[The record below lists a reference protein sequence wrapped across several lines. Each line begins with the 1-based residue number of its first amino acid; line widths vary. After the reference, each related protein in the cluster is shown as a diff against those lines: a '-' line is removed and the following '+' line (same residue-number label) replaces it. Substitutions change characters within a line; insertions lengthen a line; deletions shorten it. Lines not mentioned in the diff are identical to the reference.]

1 MSARSLKVTGDHIM
15 RIQIIWNVTPC
26 RWASGSQRL
35 DEKKKKKKI
44 LIFERQAD
52 GVLGP
57 EHEASRTTPPT
68 KRHIPADLSPRQMMQ
83 DVHVKLRVNPR
94 LPSQNTFN
102 RKKKLATCY
111 IWRTA
116 LCGAETCDNSENRSE
131 IPGKFGNVVLKQ
143 DGDYLD
149 RSFEKLKKY
158 YNSQRRKEH
167 PAYNKKGRK
176 LTGLVISCVGTDF

>member
-1 MSARSLKVTGDHIM
+1 VSLSF
-15 RIQIIWNVTPC
+15 WFPTP
-26 RWASGSQRL
+26 RR
-35 DEKKKKKKI
+35 KKKKQYINFRETSRRRESLALNMKI
-44 LIFERQAD
+44 VCSFK
-52 GVLGP
+52 
-57 EHEASRTTPPT
+57 ASRTTPPT

-116 LCGAETCDNSENRSE
+116 LYGAETCDNSESRSE
-131 IPGKFGNVVLKQ
+131 IPGKSGNVVLKQ
-143 DGDYLD
+143 DGDHLD
-149 RSFEKLKKY
+149 RWFENLKKY

-176 LTGLVISCVGTDF
+176 LTGLVTSCVGTAF